1 MRKAAVFVGGF
12 ILAGAAYGGLD
23 AAAPPPD
30 AVQKVVDTRIAHYK
44 EIGKA
49 AKSIHDEIGQ
59 AEPDLTA
66 IQSNARQIEA
76 LARQIPSWFPKG
88 TGQQPGVKS
97 GALPAIWEQIPT
109 FKQRAA
115 GLAGAAHEIA
125 AAAASG
131 NVDATKAAAGNLG
144 GACKA
149 CHDSFREKK

>member
-12 ILAGAAYGGLD
+12 MLAGAAYGGLG
-23 AAAPPPD
+23 AAAPSPD

-76 LARQIPSWFPKG
+76 LARQIPSWFPSG
-88 TGQQPGVKS
+88 SGQQAGVKS
-97 GALPAIWEQIPT
+97 EALPVIWQQLPA
-109 FKQRAA
+109 FKRRAA
-115 GLAGAAHEIA
+115 DLASAAHQTA
-125 AAAASG
+125 DAAASG
-131 NVDATKAAAGNLG
+131 NLDATKAAAGSIG
-144 GACKA
+144 GACKG
-149 CHDSFREKK
+149 CHDTFREKK